1 MPELDGLKS
10 LGLQRYQSNAAA
22 LPMTPGAK
30 LAGQRMERAMK
41 RAGKVAEAF
50 DLLTRIARAGQ
61 RNNRDLLAV
70 LAVEAEALV
79 AETGGAA

>member
-1 MPELDGLKS
+1 MMGTD
-10 LGLQRYQSNAAA
+10 RYPSNRAAA

-30 LAGQRMERAMK
+30 LSGQRMERAMK